1 MYRFEKLVVWQ
12 KAMDLIVE
20 VYAESQSYPADE
32 RFGLTS
38 QTRRAVNSIALNV
51 AEGSACRSRKEFV
64 QFLSVSLRSQ
74 YELATAL
81 RVAVRLNYLNADAF
95 TRVDSSTARVGRLL
109 QGLIDSIRREVSG
122 VGDASVDPD
131 VEADVVFV
139 LNLLTEP

>member
-1 MYRFEKLVVWQ
+1 
-12 KAMDLIVE
+12 
-20 VYAESQSYPADE
+20 
-32 RFGLTS
+32 
-38 QTRRAVNSIALNV
+38 
-51 AEGSACRSRKEFV
+51 
-64 QFLSVSLRSQ
+64 
-74 YELATAL
+74 
-81 RVAVRLNYLNADAF
+81 VRLNYLNADAI